1 MIAGALDSQSQ
12 KYAATLHREWAWL
25 GLLEAQAWQTSS
37 LAGDDIVILVSA
49 SRFFVLIVY
58 GLAAAKALET
68 E

>member
-1 MIAGALDSQSQ
+1 MIAGALGLQSE
-12 KYAATLHREWAWL
+12 KFAAACHREWAWF

-37 LAGDDIVILVSA
+37 LAGDGVVILVSA

-58 GLAAAKALET
+58 GLVAAEATET